1 MPQLPCPNESGICAG
16 LSCGATA
23 ACLWYGKIPNKICK
37 KCYEKGKHGNKRA
50 RADDQEPLL
59 SPSPTPTL
67 ALTHGSD
74 LKCLWKSRTRLKP
87 AA

>member
-1 MPQLPCPNESGICAG
+1 MPQHPCPNESGNCAG
-16 LSCGATA
+16 LGCEATT